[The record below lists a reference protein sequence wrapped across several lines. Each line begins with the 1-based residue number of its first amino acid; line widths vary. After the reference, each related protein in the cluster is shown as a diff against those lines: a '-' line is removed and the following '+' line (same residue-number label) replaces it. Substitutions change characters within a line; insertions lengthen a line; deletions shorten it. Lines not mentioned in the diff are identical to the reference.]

1 MQTTTREEHR
11 GERDMRLHGRRLTLA
26 RVVWGGLA
34 TFELGMF
41 VGSLRGFVAQLQI
54 VCTSSC
60 MNQQLSAD
68 AVRTLQHA
76 GLSLGDYVAFTLAV
90 TLISALVS
98 YAVASLLV
106 WRRSSDW
113 MALLVSLMLL
123 AFGPGN
129 VTNAV
134 LLIPCFCPPLP
145 LISLSL
151 SNQSST
157 AITFVA
163 FYLFPDGRFVP

>member
-41 VGSLRGFVAQLQI
+41 VVSLPGFVAQLQI

-76 GLSLGDYVAFTLAV
+76 GLMQDEVQTIWSCATNPGRLTDRKSTRLN
-90 TLISALVS
+90 
-98 YAVASLLV
+98 
-106 WRRSSDW
+106 SS
-113 MALLVSLMLL
+113 
-123 AFGPGN
+123 
-129 VTNAV
+129 
-134 LLIPCFCPPLP
+134 
-145 LISLSL
+145 
-151 SNQSST
+151 
-157 AITFVA
+157 
-163 FYLFPDGRFVP
+163 